1 MIKRNVKLM
10 TTLTLAISLGMGALT
25 VSAATI
31 SSNGTQ
37 KIEQKICKHNEH
49 ADSMY
54 SILKNLGYTGEQ
66 IDSARTS
73 GKTAFDLA
81 KEKGKTA
88 VQLKAMII
96 DAQTKRIDEAVTNGR
111 ITKEKAVNIKANL
124 KIQIEN
130 WNGSLNHKGHN
141 KGHNKGQFRVINLVL
156 KNNLGFTDAQ
166 IKDASNSGKTAFD
179 LAKEKGKT
187 PAQLKVMIIEAQ
199 SKRIDEAV
207 TKGKITKEKA
217 VTIKSYLKTKLQ
229 NWDGN
234 LQHKNERNKAR

>member
-1 MIKRNVKLM
+1 MIKRNIKLM
-10 TTLTLAISLGMGALT
+10 TTLTLAISIAIGTLT

-31 SSNGTQ
+31 SSNTTQ
-37 KIEQKICKHNEH
+37 QIEQKICKHNEH
-49 ADSMY
+49 AGSMY

-88 VQLKAMII
+88 DQLKVMII
-96 DAQTKRIDEAVTNGR
+96 DAQTKRIDEAVTNGK
-111 ITKEKAVNIKANL
+111 ITKEKAMNL
-124 KIQIEN
+124 KAGLKVKIEN

-141 KGHNKGQFRVINLVL
+141 KGHNKVINLVL

-166 IKDASNSGKTAFD
+166 IKDAANSGKTAFD

-199 SKRIDEAV
+199 SKRIDESV
-207 TKGKITKEKA
+207 KKGKITKEKA
-217 VTIKSYLKTKLQ
+217 VTIKINLKTKLQ

-234 LQHKNERNKAR
+234 LQHKNDKNKVH